1 MLLKNIKLQ
10 DTTLRDGE
18 QTPGVAYSL
27 KDKLELTEAII
38 SLGVDSIEIGFPA
51 ASEEEAKIIEIISS
65 QFNKIKTEFVVFSRA
80 KESDIEIAYN
90 CLQKTK
96 NKKIQIVAPASDLHI
111 LHSTKEN
118 KSSLLKNLEKSLIF
132 AKEKFSNIQ
141 FTAQDAPRADITFLK
156 EMVEIAISKGV
167 QTICLPDTT
176 GFCLPNDYADLIST
190 IKGIIDTDQGIM
202 LSAHCHNDLGLATAN
217 TIAAI
222 NAGADQIEGTING
235 IGERAGNTPIE
246 EIVAILDL
254 KYKGLL
260 SSNLNLSL
268 FKKVSKQVEKITC
281 INTHVNKPIFGK
293 NVFMHAS
300 GMHQR
305 AMIENSNTF
314 EIINSKKFGIEGGN
328 IAIGKLS
335 GRAGVQKVLDD
346 LSIKIDPEKIDEFLA
361 FIKNK
366 SVDLKEI
373 NNSIMKNLV
382 KDFINK

>member
-1 MLLKNIKLQ
+1 LKHIKFQ

-18 QTPGVAYSL
+18 QTPGIAYNL

-38 SLGVDSIEIGFPA
+38 SLGIDSIEIGFPA
-51 ASEEEAKIIEIISS
+51 ASEEEAKIIEIIGS
-65 QFNKIKTEFVVFSRA
+65 QFNNSKTEFVVFSRA
-80 KESDIEIAYN
+80 KEEDINIAYKSLKN
-90 CLQKTK
+90 TR

-111 LHSTKEN
+111 LHSTKDN

-132 AKEKFSNIQ
+132 AKEKFTNVQ
-141 FTAQDAPRADITFLK
+141 FTAQDAPRADLNFLK

-176 GFCLPNDYADLIST
+176 GFSLPNDYADLISS
-190 IKGIIDTDQGIM
+190 IKSIIDTDKGII

-222 NAGADQIEGTING
+222 NAGADQVEGTING

-254 KYKGLL
+254 KYKDLL

-281 INTHVNKPIFGK
+281 ISTHANKPIFGK

-346 LSIKIDPEKIDEFLA
+346 LNINIEPDRINEFLA

-366 SVDLKEI
+366 SIDLKEI
-373 NNSIMKNLV
+373 NNSIMKSLV

>member
-1 MLLKNIKLQ
+1 MLLKHIKIQ

-27 KDKLELTEAII
+27 QDKLELTEAII
-38 SLGVDSIEIGFPA
+38 SLGIDSIEIGFPA
-51 ASEEEAKIIEIISS
+51 ASKEEAKTIETISS
-65 QFNKIKTEFVVFSRA
+65 KFNKSKTEFVVFSRA
-80 KESDIEIAYN
+80 KESDIDIAYN

-118 KSSLLKNLEKSLIF
+118 KSSLLKNIEKSLLF

-141 FTAQDAPRADITFLK
+141 FTAQDAPRADIIFLK
-156 EMVEIAISKGV
+156 EMVEIAISKGA

-176 GFCLPNDYADLIST
+176 GFSLPNDYASLIST
-190 IKGIIDTDQGIM
+190 IKGIIDNDKGIM

-254 KYKGLL
+254 K
-260 SSNLNLSL
+260 
-268 FKKVSKQVEKITC
+268 
-281 INTHVNKPIFGK
+281 
-293 NVFMHAS
+293 
-300 GMHQR
+300 
-305 AMIENSNTF
+305 
-314 EIINSKKFGIEGGN
+314 
-328 IAIGKLS
+328 
-335 GRAGVQKVLDD
+335 
-346 LSIKIDPEKIDEFLA
+346 
-361 FIKNK
+361 
-366 SVDLKEI
+366 
-373 NNSIMKNLV
+373 
-382 KDFINK
+382 

>member
-1 MLLKNIKLQ
+1 MKHIKLQ

-38 SLGVDSIEIGFPA
+38 SLGIDSIEIGFPA
-51 ASEEEAKIIEIISS
+51 ASGEEAKIIETISS
-65 QFNKIKTEFVVFSRA
+65 KFHKSKTEFVVFSRA
-80 KESDIEIAYN
+80 KETDIDIAYN
-90 CLQKTK
+90 CLKNTK

-118 KSSLLKNLEKSLIF
+118 KNSLLKNLEKSLIF
-132 AKEKFSNIQ
+132 AKDKFSNIQ
-141 FTAQDAPRADITFLK
+141 FTAQDAPRADINFLK

-176 GFCLPNDYADLIST
+176 GFSLPNDYAGLIST
-190 IKGIIDTDQGIM
+190 IKGIIGIDKGIM

-222 NAGADQIEGTING
+222 NAGADQVEGTING
-235 IGERAGNTPIE
+235 IGERAGNTPLE
-246 EIVAILDL
+246 EIIAILDL
-254 KYKGLL
+254 KYKDLL

-281 INTHVNKPIFGK
+281 ISTHVNKPLFGK

-335 GRAGVQKVLDD
+335 GRAGVLKVLEN
-346 LSIKIDPEKIDEFLA
+346 LSIKLDPERIDEFLA
-361 FIKNK
+361 FIKKK

-373 NNSIMKNLV
+373 NNSIMKSLV